1 MSKKEDLEVYVKAIR
16 REANILLK
24 DAHRTPQRL
33 TMAQRAE
40 SIIALCNLLEK
51 RLDQ

>member
-1 MSKKEDLEVYVKAIR
+1 MEDKEDPRVYVKAIR
-16 REANILLK
+16 READILVK
-24 DAHRTPQRL
+24 DAHRTPRRL

-40 SIIALCNLLEK
+40 SIIALCDLLHE

>member
-24 DAHRTPQRL
+24 DAHRTPRRL

-40 SIIALCNLLEK
+40 SIIALCDLLDK